1 MSKAQLAEK
10 VRWDKTLNNWATF
23 NSKLDDKVLQG
34 AGANVPQQ
42 YKQLVRQYFQA
53 LAKQGLTPEGGNG
66 KTE

>member
-1 MSKAQLAEK
+1 
-10 VRWDKTLNNWATF
+10 
-23 NSKLDDKVLQG
+23 LDDKVLQG